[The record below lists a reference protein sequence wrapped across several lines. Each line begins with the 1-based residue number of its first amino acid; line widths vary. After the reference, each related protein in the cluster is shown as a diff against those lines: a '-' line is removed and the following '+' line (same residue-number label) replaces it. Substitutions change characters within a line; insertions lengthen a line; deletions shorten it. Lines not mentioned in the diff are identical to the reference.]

1 MLEKVKLA
9 LRITT
14 DAFDS
19 ELTDMIEA
27 AYLDLGLAGV
37 TPVMPE
43 DPLII
48 RAVTTYCRCHFGD
61 PDNYDRDSFLI
72 AAEAP
77 RFGSGE
83 AKGIVKDSFRR

>member
-48 RAVTTYCRCHFGD
+48 RGLLKLD
-61 PDNYDRDSFLI
+61 PAFAY
-72 AAEAP
+72 AEP
-77 RFGSGE
+77 PS
-83 AKGIVKDSFRR
+83 S